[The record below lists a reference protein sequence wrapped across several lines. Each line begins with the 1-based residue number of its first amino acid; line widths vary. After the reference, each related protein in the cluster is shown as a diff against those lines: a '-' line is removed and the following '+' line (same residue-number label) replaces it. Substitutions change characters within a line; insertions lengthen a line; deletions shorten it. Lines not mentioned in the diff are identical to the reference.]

1 MNDIYVLNQAFNI
14 IGVIDDYVSA
24 IWRPA
29 YNAVGDFEIYLNAS
43 KKAVEL
49 LQRNNYVV
57 RRSDASVD
65 SSGNVTYKKVMQV
78 KNINLTTD
86 AENGDFL
93 TVTGREL
100 KYILHQ
106 RIVWEQTNL
115 TGNAEAAIRRLVNEN
130 AINPTNKNR
139 VIPDLILDNSA
150 GLAGTIDKQI
160 TGEKLDVA
168 IKEICVAF
176 NYGWDVYIKHNKL
189 VFCLYKGVDRSYN
202 QSGRPYVVFSENFDN
217 LQNTE
222 YAFNSEGYANT
233 ALVGG
238 EGEGTARAK
247 ITLNDNFAGLER
259 YEIFTDARD
268 ISQNK
273 DSEDAISDSE
283 YFNLLAQR
291 GVEDLK
297 ELNVIEAFTGEVLSD
312 ITFKYGTDFYL
323 GDTVTV
329 INKYGI
335 SQTAQVFSA
344 IESEDENGTKLI
356 PQFTNENNEGATSS
370 GGSSGSTPID
380 NTVYKPGDVVTFTGV
395 YASGFVTSSA
405 KRISVLLPLSKPC
418 TATKVTLS
426 NFTAELRGIAGYL
439 NSTSGYVDIA
449 ANYTVAA
456 GIMPNGIRIYLTYPQ
471 AIGNTTNNTPAVINA
486 NVTVTFS

>member
-1 MNDIYVLNQAFNI
+1 MNDIYVLNQAFEL
-14 IGVIDDYVSA
+14 IGVIDNYVST
-24 IWRPA
+24 IWTPA

-43 KKAVEL
+43 KEAAEL

-65 SSGNVTYKKVMQV
+65 DNGVVTYKKVMQI
-78 KNINLTTD
+78 KNINLKTD

-115 TGNAEAAIRRLVNEN
+115 TGNAEAAIRRLVDEN

-139 VIPDLILDNSA
+139 IIPNLVLDNSA
-150 GLAGTIDKQI
+150 GLAGTIDKQV
-160 TGEKLDVA
+160 TGQKLDA
-168 IKEICVAF
+168 TITEICVAF
-176 NYGWDVYIKHNKL
+176 NYGWDIYIKNNKL
-189 VFCLYKGVDRSYN
+189 VFMLYKGVDRSYN

-222 YAFNSEGYANT
+222 YEFNSEEYANT

-238 EGEGTARAK
+238 EGEGKARAK
-247 ITLNDNFAGLER
+247 VTLNDNFSGLER

-273 DSEDAISDSE
+273 DSDDAISDSE

-291 GVEDLK
+291 GIEDLN
-297 ELNVIEAFTGEVLSD
+297 ELNVIEGFTGEVLSD
-312 ITFKYGTDFYL
+312 ITFKYGVDFNL

-344 IESEDENGTKLI
+344 IESEDENGAKLV
-356 PQFTNENNEGATSS
+356 PQFTNENDTGGTSS
-370 GGSSGSTPID
+370 GGSSGEIMD
-380 NTVYKPGDVVTFTGV
+380 NTIYKAGDVETFNKMPC
-395 YASGFVTSSA
+395 YGFVTSTA
-405 KRISVLLPLSKPC
+405 TRIYATIPLSKPC
-418 TATKVTLS
+418 TATNVEFSTL
-426 NFTAELRGIAGYL
+426 TAELRGI
-439 NSTSGYVDIA
+439 SGYINNASGYIDIL
-449 ANYTVAA
+449 ANYTLTAELTPA
-456 GIMPNGIRIYLTYPQ
+456 GIKLTIIS
-471 AIGNTTNNTPAVINA
+471 AETLTNVTNNTPVALNITA
-486 NVTVTFS
+486 TATFN